1 MQIDRRMLDR
11 LLSLDDVQLEAVIKK
26 VASQAGIDPAQ
37 LGLSPENIQQL
48 RRAMGSTDP
57 EDLRRFQEIYNT
69 YRNKPGKD

>member
-48 RRAMGSTDP
+48 RRAMGSTYP

-69 YRNKPGKD
+69 YRNKSGKD